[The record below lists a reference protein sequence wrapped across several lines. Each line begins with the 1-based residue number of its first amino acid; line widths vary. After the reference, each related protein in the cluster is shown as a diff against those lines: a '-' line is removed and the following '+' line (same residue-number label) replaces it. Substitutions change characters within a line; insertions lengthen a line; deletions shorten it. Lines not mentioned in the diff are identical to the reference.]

1 MSVYF
6 ELEHLREKRLSCIK
20 CAAQRANDYFQ
31 EESFQLHNNY
41 SICKLVCLSLCHRWL
56 KV

>member
-31 EESFQLHNNY
+31 EESFNY
-41 SICKLVCLSLCHRWL
+41 IITTVFANSFAFHSVTDS
-56 KV
+56 